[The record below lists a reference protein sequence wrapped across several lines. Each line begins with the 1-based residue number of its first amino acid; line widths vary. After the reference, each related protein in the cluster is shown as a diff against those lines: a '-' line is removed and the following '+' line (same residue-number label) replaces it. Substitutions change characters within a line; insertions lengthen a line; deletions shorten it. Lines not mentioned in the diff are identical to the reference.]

1 MTTTLPTRTLGPFTV
16 GALGLGCMPMTTAY
30 GRGDRSSGLRT
41 VHRALDLGVTLLDT
55 ADMYG
60 AGGNERLLGRAL
72 RGRRDRAVL
81 ATKFGFH
88 TVPVIGLPGRVDGT
102 PRHARRAL
110 DASLRRLRTDRIDLW
125 YLHRPDPKVPIEET
139 VAVMAEAV
147 QAGTVR
153 ALGLSEAS
161 AETLRRA
168 HAVHPI
174 AALQSEWSLFSREIE
189 DGPLQAAR
197 ELGVTVVPFSP
208 LGRGMLTGTARAQAR
223 LPLLDYRRMLGRWRG
238 ADLEHN
244 LTLVRQLEGVAT
256 GLGATP
262 AQVALAWVL
271 HRGDDVIPIPGTTS
285 PVRLEQNLA
294 AAQLTLPTDV
304 LAVLDRMRARG
315 ERQARPY
322 PGDTPPARIGA
333 AT

>member
-1 MTTTLPTRTLGPFTV
+1 MTLPTRTLGPFIV

-30 GRGDRSSGLRT
+30 GRGDRESGLRT
-41 VHRALDLGVTLLDT
+41 LHRALDLGVTLLDT

-60 AGGNERLLGRAL
+60 NGDNERLVGQAL
-72 RGRRDRAVL
+72 RGRRDQAVL

-110 DASLRRLRTDRIDLW
+110 DASLRRLGTDRIDLW

-139 VAVMAEAV
+139 VNAMAHAV
-147 QAGTVR
+147 QEGKVR

-161 AETLRRA
+161 ADTIRRA

-174 AALQSEWSLFSREIE
+174 SALQSEWSLFSRDLE

-197 ELGVTVVPFSP
+197 ELGIGIVPYSP
-208 LGRGMLTGTARAQAR
+208 LGRGMLTGTARAQAK
-223 LPLLDYRRMLGRWRG
+223 LSFMDYRRLLPRWRG

-244 LTLVRQLEGVAT
+244 LGLVRQVEEVAA
-256 GLGATP
+256 GLDATP
-262 AQVALAWVL
+262 AQVALAWL
-271 HRGDDVIPIPGTTS
+271 LGRGDDVVPIPGTTS
-285 PVRLEQNLA
+285 PVRLEQNLGA
-294 AAQLTLPTDV
+294 AHLGLPADA
-304 LAVLDRMRARG
+304 LQVLDGLRARG
-315 ERQARPY
+315 DRQARPY
-322 PGDTPPARIGA
+322 SGDTPPRVTAG
-333 AT
+333 